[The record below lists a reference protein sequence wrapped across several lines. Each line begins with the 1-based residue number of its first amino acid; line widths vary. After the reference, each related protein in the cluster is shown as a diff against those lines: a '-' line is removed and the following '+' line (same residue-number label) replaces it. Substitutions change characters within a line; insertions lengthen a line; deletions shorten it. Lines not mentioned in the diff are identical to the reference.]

1 MRSRDNFQDLVD
13 RGLAYSTIRK
23 DRIIIERQLSAFCQ
37 SRGLRYLE
45 ELEVDQI
52 ADFRSSWKNSANT
65 GSKKLDRVRTFF
77 QFCHS
82 RKWIKENPAEGISGT
97 KFRDRPTLPFSKDQL
112 EKILT
117 TLR

>member
-1 MRSRDNFQDLVD
+1 MD

-65 GSKKLDRVRTFF
+65 GSRNWKECEPFFGFAALENGSKK
-77 QFCHS
+77 
-82 RKWIKENPAEGISGT
+82 I
-97 KFRDRPTLPFSKDQL
+97 RPKGFPGPS
-112 EKILT
+112 
-117 TLR
+117 